1 MTTETTERYVPP
13 EQSGRGQ
20 LRDGL
25 LIIGFVFIILF
36 GSTYAL
42 NAGSPTPPV
51 HHKSLEQLPLTSAER
66 AQYRKL
72 IAAHDVTLEE
82 VNQMVESQ
90 QADPHKYDLNAPLLI
105 GIFVFIALYL
115 FYVFGMSFRQY
126 KDVIR
131 EKFGTG
137 QDGGS

>member
-1 MTTETTERYVPP
+1 MSTEPYVPP
-13 EQSGRGQ
+13 KQSGRGQ

-25 LIIGFVFIILF
+25 LIIGFVFVILF

-42 NAGSPTPPV
+42 NAGSSTPPV
-51 HHKSLEQLPLTSAER
+51 HHKSLEQLPLTSTER

-90 QADPHKYDLNAPLLI
+90 PADPHKYDLNLPLLI
-105 GIFVFIALYL
+105 GIFAFIALYL

-137 QDGGS
+137 QDGAT